1 MYGLWEQIRVDCG
14 TEFILT
20 LFVQE
25 KLRQQYG
32 STEIAPFVQTPS
44 TQVLLLTH
52 LIKID
57 SLLL

>member
-32 STEIAPFVQTPS
+32 STEIAPFVQ
-44 TQVLLLTH
+44 LH
-52 LIKID
+52 LPGIIINPPN
-57 SLLL
+57 